1 MRKIS
6 FILIVTLISF
16 GCGSDKNSTVEET
29 VEESST
35 TEAPTTTA
43 VEEEAVE
50 EEAVEEEAVEEE
62 APDEETVEEEEAP
75 EEEMVEEEEA
85 PEEEETVS
93 ACDSWD
99 ADAKVTT
106 GWPGPSGDFSG
117 PHIQETARIGAH
129 EGYDRWVLEF
139 RSGSNPPGGWM
150 IWWTGS
156 NIESDGED
164 SYDPTATMEGTE
176 FLTIRML
183 ASSGWALPEEE
194 WYDGPE
200 DLYGSDAGT
209 SNLMQAS
216 LMGDFEGYSTW
227 AIGVDH
233 EATFNVFTLAEP
245 SRLVID
251 ICH

>member
-6 FILIVTLISF
+6 FILIATLISF
-16 GCGSDKNSTVEET
+16 GCGSDKISVVEET
-29 VEESST
+29 AELSST
-35 TEAPTTTA
+35 TEAPTTAAPEEEA

-62 APDEETVEEEEAP
+62 AVEEEA
-75 EEEMVEEEEA
+75 VEEEA
-85 PEEEETVS
+85 VEEETAS

-99 ADAKVTT
+99 ANGKVTD
-106 GWPGPSGDFSG
+106 GWPGPSGDFTG
-117 PHIQETARIGAH
+117 PSIQETARIGAH

-139 RSGSNPPGGWM
+139 RPGSTPPTGWE
-150 IWWTGS
+150 IWWTGNYINS
-156 NIESDGED
+156 DVGEESF
-164 SYDPTATMEGTE
+164 DPTEEVEGLE
-176 FLTIRML
+176 YLTIRML
-183 ASSGWALPEEE
+183 SSSGWALPEEE

>member
-6 FILIVTLISF
+6 FILIATLISF
-16 GCGSDKNSTVEET
+16 GCGTDKNSTVEET

-43 VEEEAVE
+43 AEEEAVE
-50 EEAVEEEAVEEE
+50 
-62 APDEETVEEEEAP
+62 EETVEEEEAP

-85 PEEEETVS
+85 PEEEETAS

-99 ADAKVTT
+99 ADPKVTT
-106 GWPGPSGDFSG
+106 GWPYPSGDFPG
-117 PHIQETARIGAH
+117 PSIQETARIGAH

-139 RSGSNPPGGWM
+139 RSGSNPPGGWQ
-150 IWWTGS
+150 IWWTG
-156 NIESDGED
+156 NTIESDGD
-164 SYDPTATMEGTE
+164 FDPTATMEGTE

-183 ASSGWALPEEE
+183 SSSGWALPEEE
-194 WYDGPE
+194 WYDGPR

-216 LMGDFEGYSTW
+216 LKGDFEGYSTW
-227 AIGVDH
+227 GIGVDH
-233 EATFNVFTLAEP
+233 EAPFNVFTLAEP

>member
-6 FILIVTLISF
+6 FILIATLISF

-43 VEEEAVE
+43 AEEEAVVEEAPEEEAPEEEAVE
-50 EEAVEEEAVEEE
+50 
-62 APDEETVEEEEAP
+62 EETVEEEEAP
-75 EEEMVEEEEA
+75 EEE
-85 PEEEETVS
+85 ETAS

-99 ADAKVTT
+99 ADPKVTP
-106 GWPGPSGDFSG
+106 GWPGPSGYFPG
-117 PHIQETARIGAH
+117 PHIQETARIGVH

-139 RSGSNPPGGWM
+139 RSGSTPPGGWE

-156 NIESDGED
+156 TIETEVGEEG
-164 SYDPTATMEGTE
+164 YDPTATMEGTE

-200 DLYGSDAGT
+200 DLYGSDVGT

-216 LMGDFEGYSTW
+216 LMGDFEGYSNW

-233 EATFNVFTLAEP
+233 EAPFNVFTLAGP
-245 SRLVID
+245 ARLVID

>member
-6 FILIVTLISF
+6 FILIATLISF

-43 VEEEAVE
+43 AEEEAAEEEAVE
-50 EEAVEEEAVEEE
+50 
-62 APDEETVEEEEAP
+62 EETVEEEEAP

-85 PEEEETVS
+85 PEEEETAS

-99 ADAKVTT
+99 ADPKVTA
-106 GWPGPSGDFSG
+106 GWPGPSGDFPG

-139 RSGSNPPGGWM
+139 RSGSTPPGGWE

-156 NIESDGED
+156 TIETDVGEEG
-164 SYDPTATMEGTE
+164 YDPAATMEGTE

-200 DLYGSDAGT
+200 DLYGSDVGT

-216 LMGDFEGYSTW
+216 LLGDFEGYSTW

-233 EATFNVFTLAEP
+233 EAPFNVFTLAEP
-245 SRLVID
+245 ARLVID

>member
-6 FILIVTLISF
+6 FILIATLISF
-16 GCGSDKNSTVEET
+16 GCGSDKNSAVEET
-29 VEESST
+29 AEVSST

-43 VEEEAVE
+43 A
-50 EEAVEEEAVEEE
+50 EEEAVEEE
-62 APDEETVEEEEAP
+62 APEEEAVEEEAP
-75 EEEMVEEEEA
+75 EEEAAEEEAVEEETVEEEA

-99 ADAKVTT
+99 ADPKVTV
-106 GWPGPSGDFSG
+106 GWPGPSGDFPG
-117 PHIQETARIGAH
+117 PSIQETARIGAH

-139 RSGSNPPGGWM
+139 RPGSTPPTGWE
-150 IWWTGS
+150 IWWTGNYIDS
-156 NIESDGED
+156 DVGEESF
-164 SYDPTATMEGTE
+164 DPTEAVEGLE
-176 FLTIRML
+176 YLTIRML
-183 ASSGWALPEEE
+183 SSSGWALPEEE

-200 DLYGSDAGT
+200 DLYGSDVGT

-233 EATFNVFTLAEP
+233 EATFNVFTLAGP
-245 SRLVID
+245 ARLVID